1 MTLLERA
8 DLIPESDDDEQL
20 LSRAE
25 YIQMM
30 KDIPE
35 RFLKEIRQLIK
46 QQRALNISHVE
57 LTDQVTDL
65 TNQVDDLTEKSQHL
79 EQKVAR
85 KDSTIAQL
93 TEASLQGQGSRER
106 SGSPLVSDY
115 RKLAKI
121 SDPPFFSTGT
131 DDKLGFD
138 GWLIQVN
145 NKLSSDEHMYPT
157 ESRKII
163 YVTGLLRSPA
173 YDLISP
179 RLDPSNP
186 QTYTTIGQ
194 LYDHMGELQAN
205 PNKQKDAR
213 AAFHKLTM
221 DKTETFQVFYTEFT
235 RLIAEGHIAAQD
247 LKDELY
253 TKLWQKLQ
261 EAVAVYYNN
270 DAYNL
275 YRFSTICAM
284 IDRQIRE
291 RLDRIPRPANKLKPS
306 IVVAAKEPDQVTT
319 IAKLNDTNKGTS
331 GSCYGLAS
339 NH

>member
-1 MTLLERA
+1 
-8 DLIPESDDDEQL
+8 
-20 LSRAE
+20 
-25 YIQMM
+25 
-30 KDIPE
+30 
-35 RFLKEIRQLIK
+35 
-46 QQRALNISHVE
+46 
-57 LTDQVTDL
+57 
-65 TNQVDDLTEKSQHL
+65 
-79 EQKVAR
+79 VAR

-194 LYDHMGELQAN
+194 LYDHMGEL
-205 PNKQKDAR
+205 
-213 AAFHKLTM
+213 
-221 DKTETFQVFYTEFT
+221 
-235 RLIAEGHIAAQD
+235 
-247 LKDELY
+247 
-253 TKLWQKLQ
+253 
-261 EAVAVYYNN
+261 
-270 DAYNL
+270 
-275 YRFSTICAM
+275 
-284 IDRQIRE
+284 
-291 RLDRIPRPANKLKPS
+291 
-306 IVVAAKEPDQVTT
+306 
-319 IAKLNDTNKGTS
+319 
-331 GSCYGLAS
+331 
-339 NH
+339 